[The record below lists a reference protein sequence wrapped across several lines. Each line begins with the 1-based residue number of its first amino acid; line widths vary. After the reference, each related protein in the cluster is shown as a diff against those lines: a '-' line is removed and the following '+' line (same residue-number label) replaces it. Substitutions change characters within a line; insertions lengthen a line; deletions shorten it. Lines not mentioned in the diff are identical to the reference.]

1 MTRVIG
7 RPGDPAA
14 VRSLRLDD
22 VIATYVVDGVLA
34 MNPTAFFPGIPCGY
48 WSTRPEL
55 LTLHGEILMSAGGLL
70 VERDRKSL
78 LIDAGVGTTTIDF
91 AFGDVDCGSRLDV
104 LRAVGRRPENID
116 VVAFT
121 HLHFDHAGWA
131 FANGAKTFPNARYV
145 LAAQELAPYA
155 SGTHRADRTTPWHV
169 ISRLTADSSSL
180 DLIND
185 DDEIFPNVRAMVTPG
200 HSPGHTSYVIAS
212 RAGRRLVALGD
223 AFHTPGQLTHPEW
236 LSIADPDPQGV
247 QSARRRLLA
256 ELAKPD
262 TIGFGFHFGDQPFG
276 RVTTDNA
283 GEVTWAPVPTSVLGP
298 PPR

>member
-1 MTRVIG
+1 MPRRRTVLVASGRTTTPSGSSG
-7 RPGDPAA
+7 RPALGRMLTPSPA
-14 VRSLRLDD
+14 RTISSTDD
-22 VIATYVVDGVLA
+22 ISRASNATS
-34 MNPTAFFPGIPCGY
+34 N
-48 WSTRPEL
+48 STP
-55 LTLHGEILMSAGGLL
+55 A
-70 VERDRKSL
+70 
-78 LIDAGVGTTTIDF
+78 
-91 AFGDVDCGSRLDV
+91 
-104 LRAVGRRPENID
+104 
-116 VVAFT
+116 
-121 HLHFDHAGWA
+121 
-131 FANGAKTFPNARYV
+131 
-145 LAAQELAPYA
+145 
-155 SGTHRADRTTPWHV
+155 HRADRTTRWHV
-169 ISRLTADSSSL
+169 ISQLTADSSSL
-180 DLIND
+180 DLIN

-262 TIGFGFHFGDQPFG
+262 TIGFGFHFGEQPFG
-276 RVTTDNA
+276 RVTTDDA

>member
-1 MTRVIG
+1 MTKVIG

-14 VRSLRLDD
+14 VRSLRLAD
-22 VIATYVVDGVLA
+22 VVATYLVDGVLT
-34 MNPTAFFPGIPCGY
+34 MRPIVFFPGIPHEY

-55 LTLHGEILMSAGGLL
+55 LTAGGELLMSAGGLL
-70 VERDRKSL
+70 VELDRKVL
-78 LIDAGVGTTTIDF
+78 LIDAGVGTMTTDF
-91 AFGDVDCGSRLDV
+91 AFGGVDCGSMLDV
-104 LRAVGRRPENID
+104 LRAIGRRPENID

-155 SGTHRADRTTPWHV
+155 NGTHRADRTTPWHV
-169 ISRLTADSSSL
+169 ISRLVDDSTSV
-180 DLIND
+180 DLID
-185 DDEIFPNVRAMVTPG
+185 DGDAVLPNVRAVVAPG
-200 HSPGHTSYVIAS
+200 HSPGHTSYVITS
-212 RAGRRLVALGD
+212 RAGQRLVVLGD
-223 AFHTPGQLTHPEW
+223 AFHTPAQLTHPEW
-236 LSIADPDPQGV
+236 LSIADPDRQGV
-247 QSARRRLLA
+247 HGARKRLLA

-276 RVTTDNA
+276 RVTTDDA
-283 GEVTWAPVPTSVLGP
+283 GEVSWEPVATKVLAP